1 MQRIPSHSYWQ
12 LVHQL
17 PWSTFVN
24 HQLKL
29 LPSPCYLDSSCWPN
43 TSYHRRRHRS
53 YVRIDQD
60 YPNLVVQIH
69 PTWRK
74 HAFVLSKEYDDERR
88 WKIQLHTM
96 RDKMDSMLNGDKIM
110 LYHRNASIE

>member
-43 TSYHRRRHRS
+43 TSYHHRRHRS

-69 PTWRK
+69 PTSRR
-74 HAFVLSKEYDDERR
+74 HAFVLSTQDDEE
-88 WKIQLHTM
+88 K
-96 RDKMDSMLNGDKIM
+96 KMDNQLRKMRGSMDSTLNAQGRQNHATIAM
-110 LYHRNASIE
+110 LA